1 MKPETD
7 VLEHNVSSL
16 LEGGGEP
23 PRMSDAARVRIR
35 EALLANH
42 GAAPTVPAIR
52 AKLRT
57 PLVALGL
64 GLAAAAVIAFVAL
77 RFVAHPGTIV
87 GSGEPQAGTGTLADG
102 TTYVARAGSTVA
114 VLGSRHVRVTG
125 AVLLDVV
132 PGKGEFVVDTARG
145 RIEVLGTKFF
155 VDAEADQTIAA
166 VLRGVVK
173 LIGDSGDLVLHAGDQ
188 GVLAAGRAPVRGP
201 APRLSELV
209 SWSREVRREVPTAI
223 GHHGTLFA
231 RDPGLRSHPPWG
243 VEYPLPIMK
252 LGLDIVVEDQV
263 ARVAIDQTFRNEAD
277 QELEGVYRFAIPPDA
292 ALQRLA
298 MYVDG
303 TLMESAVVERM
314 SARRIYED
322 LVYRR
327 VDPALLEWAG
337 AGRLALRVYPLP
349 AHQDKRLALAYTQ
362 SLPKLYDDWT
372 LTVPL
377 PDVERPVGE
386 LDIAMRVKG
395 CAQCE
400 LSSTSY
406 HIAVTRDGDD
416 AIVRYHGTA
425 EKIGDA
431 LVVRVRDPRNAV
443 TFSTASEGDDR
454 FALVR
459 TPLDFD
465 RLGSAR
471 AAYRPRTW
479 VILDDVSASRDKLA
493 LGAQTDVVD
502 ALMRELDE
510 DDRVAVV
517 AFDAAARVKL
527 GLQKVRDVDRA
538 ALRRALG
545 TEGGI
550 GATDVAGALDSAL
563 PLLAGVAPEDATII
577 YLGDGVIT
585 TGATQLDALRAKLA
599 GKAQF
604 VGVGLGDG
612 VDTRMLAGLAAATGG
627 YATTIDLADD
637 LDWRALDLVA
647 ALRTSRITGLAA
659 KLVASDGSDVA
670 ATAGTSPPPAAPPN
684 GGAVQSTAFVRSP
697 QLADGEQL
705 ELVAKLTGKAAPA
718 AVLVTGTRDGKPWS
732 QRIALAAP
740 TPNAGYLPRLWAQRQ
755 IDALL
760 AAKYEPVAADAKG
773 TADIADPRDARDE
786 QLRQQIVELG
796 KRYFLL
802 SRHTSLLVLENDAMY
817 AQYGVK
823 KGDGAT
829 WAPYAMPATI
839 PTTAGWASAVSLP
852 VDLGDTE
859 VVRRPL
865 VSRPD
870 ESFLSDRS
878 AGQWYWKERA
888 IRAVELDGR
897 FAGGLTVT
905 APDEVFASLSS
916 TGDFRDTGDAWGPRA
931 QAIDLVENGRFQV
944 QLGEGFFEQDQ
955 HFAFHRRGSDEFVS
969 LPRFQ
974 KSTISL
980 PVTTGF
986 DDLTGFVP
994 ALLGDD
1000 SDAVRAQLRA
1010 NGTGPHSIDSAAR
1023 ALLQRAHDALPT
1035 GVYRWGDREIALDSA
1050 HHVGWRTTT
1059 PYRLAE
1065 TAAFDGAR
1073 WTRRYLELGLDVT
1086 RDLGDDDIALALGS
1100 FPIWIAEPAHW
1111 AKWFDVT
1118 ARGPHEVALSA
1129 TIDGA
1134 ARVEYVLRF
1143 DDRNRLIAITDGDA
1157 RTVVAVSWTDIGP
1170 SGARVRG
1177 EDIAASFTPT
1187 AIADAVGWANPGPP
1201 SDVALEL
1208 PEHAVAYWTTRLA
1221 AQPIGTPAW
1230 RQLQRELIASLAAD
1244 NNAEAIVKAFFELA
1258 QHGGISRGDVALAS
1272 LGIAHS
1278 TRSFERERELVSV
1291 LAPLATDPLVVYLL
1305 DSRNNHSP
1313 SPRAA
1318 VVPRDSLIGTL
1329 WTLRSATHATFDG
1342 NGANHVALD
1351 MLQSIDE
1358 RAIEARRA
1366 VVELMTNYGRVPHDQ
1381 LAAAWEAIA
1390 VGPYRNVARAR
1401 AAQEWLWAGHN
1412 DRASERI
1419 VDLMSNPD
1427 LDAFPPVLEQVAQ
1440 TYETAS
1446 SNDAGWQL
1454 LWHGWSERVLAGRS
1468 FAHVMAMVPVA
1479 ARDRAQLF
1487 ATLQRASELAGDDV
1501 DDQLAMIAAARQYGL
1516 TAWADGVLEPL
1527 VQRVGTRDLHI
1538 LAGRIADSESRFAD
1552 ALGHYEAAFDAG
1564 GPPVAR
1570 SVVAAEL
1577 RHMFDDCAQLALQ
1590 SHGRAHTDAVA
1601 RAKHWA
1607 DRGREL
1613 DLGDA
1618 TIDRDLGEL
1627 LLREGDRTEAWR
1639 YLSSGIDRDPYSSAG
1654 YVAVATVYA
1663 KLGKLGEAQPFL
1675 HQAVLVDQT
1684 NPALRLQEAQE
1695 LLALGRTGEGKTELH
1710 DIVTRQWHSTYAG
1723 VVENAK
1729 AMLAAQH

>member
-1 MKPETD
+1 MKSETD

-23 PRMSDAARVRIR
+23 PQMSDAARVRIR
-35 EALLANH
+35 EALLSNH
-42 GAAPTVPAIR
+42 AAAAAVPAVR

-57 PLVALGL
+57 PLLALGI
-64 GLAAAAVIAFVAL
+64 GLAAAAAIAFVAL
-77 RFVAHPGTIV
+77 RFVAHPGTV
-87 GSGEPQAGTGTLADG
+87 AGLSQPQTGAGTLADG
-102 TTYVARAGSTVA
+102 TTYVARAGSTLA
-114 VLGSRHVRVTG
+114 VVGPRHVRVTG

-132 PGKGEFVVDTARG
+132 PGKGDFVVDTARG

-155 VDAEADQTIAA
+155 VDAETDQTIAA

-173 LIGDSGDLVLHAGDQ
+173 LIGDRGELVLHAGDQ
-188 GVLAAGRAPVRGP
+188 GVVAAGRAPVRGP

-209 SWSREVRREVPTAI
+209 SWSREVRREAPTAI

-243 VEYPLPIMK
+243 DEYPLPIMK

-263 ARVAIDQTFRNEAD
+263 ARVAIDQTFRNDSD
-277 QELEGVYRFAIPPDA
+277 QDLEGIYRFAIPPDA

-303 TLMESAVVERM
+303 KLMESAVVERM

-377 PDVERPVGE
+377 PDVDRPVGE

-395 CAQCE
+395 CARCE
-400 LSSTSY
+400 LSATSY
-406 HIAVTRDGDD
+406 PIVVTRDGDD

-443 TFSTASEGDDR
+443 TFSIARDGDDR

-459 TPLDFD
+459 APLDFD

-493 LGAQTDVVD
+493 LEAQTEVVD

-527 GLQKVRDVDRA
+527 GLTKVRDVDRA
-538 ALRRALG
+538 ALRRALA

-550 GATDVAGALDSAL
+550 GATDVAGALDTAL

-577 YLGDGVIT
+577 YLGDGVVT
-585 TGATQLDALRAKLA
+585 AGATQLDALRDKLV
-599 GKAQF
+599 GNAQF
-604 VGVGLGDG
+604 VGIGLGDG
-612 VDTRMLAGLAAATGG
+612 VDTGLLAGLAAATGG

-637 LDWRALDLVA
+637 LDWRVLDLVA
-647 ALRTSRITGLAA
+647 ALHTSRITGLVAR
-659 KLVASDGSDVA
+659 LVASDGSDVA
-670 ATAGTSPPPAAPPN
+670 S
-684 GGAVQSTAFVRSP
+684 SAFVRSP

-705 ELVAKLTGKAAPA
+705 ELVAKLTGNATPT
-718 AVLVTGTRDGKPWS
+718 AVVITGTRDGKPWS

-740 TPNAGYLPRLWAQRQ
+740 TPNAGYLPRLWAQRK

-760 AAKYEPVAADAKG
+760 AAKYEPVAADAVG
-773 TADIADPRDARDE
+773 TADIPDPREARDE
-786 QLRQQIVELG
+786 QLRRQIVALG

-839 PTTAGWASAVSLP
+839 PVTAAWTSAVRPL

-865 VSRPD
+865 VVPSAQ
-870 ESFLSDRS
+870 SFTPTWFTR
-878 AGQWYWKERA
+878 APA
-888 IRAVELDGR
+888 IRELEIDGR
-897 FAGGLTVT
+897 FAGGLTIT
-905 APDEVFASLSS
+905 TSPEEAEQSHAS
-916 TGDFRDTGDAWGPRA
+916 GDAWGPRVEP
-931 QAIDLVENGRFQV
+931 IDVLGSGRYQLQLVHRGY
-944 QLGEGFFEQDQ
+944 LAHDEGS
-955 HFAFHRRGSDEFVS
+955 AFHIRAGDDITIPVYNLKQLTEPVRSGFGDVS
-969 LPRFQ
+969 A
-974 KSTISL
+974 
-980 PVTTGF
+980 
-986 DDLTGFVP
+986 FVP
-994 ALLGDD
+994 GLSGDD
-1000 SDAVRAQLRA
+1000 IDTVRAQLRA
-1010 NGTGPHSIDSAAR
+1010 NGAGPHTIDAAAR
-1023 ALLQRAHDALPT
+1023 ELLRRAHDALPA
-1035 GVYRWGDREIALDSA
+1035 GLYHWGDRDIAVDPA
-1050 HHVGWRTTT
+1050 HHFGWRTTT
-1059 PYRLAE
+1059 PYLLDE

-1073 WTRRYLELGLDVT
+1073 WTRRYVELGLDVT
-1086 RDLGDDDIALALGS
+1086 RDIGDDDIALALGS

-1111 AKWFDVT
+1111 AKWFDVA
-1118 ARGPHEVALSA
+1118 ARGPHEVALAA
-1129 TIDGA
+1129 TIDGV

-1143 DDRNRLIAITDGDA
+1143 DDRDRLIAVTDGDA
-1157 RTVVAVSWTDIGP
+1157 HTVVAVTWTDSGP
-1170 SGARVRG
+1170 SAARVRG
-1177 EDIAASFTPT
+1177 QDLAASYELSP
-1187 AIADAVGWANPGPP
+1187 IPDAVAWANPGPR
-1201 SDVALEL
+1201 SDVTVEL
-1208 PEHAVAYWTTRLA
+1208 PEHAPPYWATRLA
-1221 AQPIGTPAW
+1221 ALPIGTPAW
-1230 RQLQRELIASLAAD
+1230 RQLQRELLASLAAGND
-1244 NNAEAIVKAFFELA
+1244 SEAIGKAFLDLA
-1258 QHGGISRGDVALAS
+1258 HHGGISRGDVALAS
-1272 LGIAHS
+1272 QSIAS
-1278 TRSFERERELVSV
+1278 SGQALDRELVSA
-1291 LAPLATDPLVVYLL
+1291 LAPLADDPVALFALEG
-1305 DSRNNHSP
+1305 RNSSIP
-1313 SPRAA
+1313 SARPAA
-1318 VVPRDSLIGTL
+1318 VLRDTLIGTL
-1329 WTLRSATHATFDG
+1329 WTLRSAAHAASDGHASTHA
-1342 NGANHVALD
+1342 ALD
-1351 MLQSIDE
+1351 ALLSIDE
-1358 RAIEARRA
+1358 RAVEARRA
-1366 VVELMTNYGRVPHDQ
+1366 VVELMTSYGRVPHEQ
-1381 LAAAWEAIA
+1381 RAAAWDAIA
-1390 VGPYRNVARAR
+1390 VGELRNVARAR
-1401 AAQEWLWAGHN
+1401 AAQEWQWAGQ
-1412 DRASERI
+1412 DERASERI

-1427 LDAFPPVLEQVAQ
+1427 LDAMPPMLEQVAQ
-1440 TYETAS
+1440 VYATAT

-1454 LWHGWSERVLAGRS
+1454 LWHTWSDRVLAGRS
-1468 FAHVMAMVPVA
+1468 FAHVMAMVPIA
-1479 ARDRAQLF
+1479 ARDRAELF

-1527 VQRVGTRDLHI
+1527 VQRVGTRELHM
-1538 LAGRIADSESRFAD
+1538 LAGEIADSESRYGD
-1552 ALGHYEAAFDAG
+1552 ALAHYEAAFDAAG
-1564 GPPVAR
+1564 SPVTR

-1577 RHMFDDCAQLALQ
+1577 RHMFDDCTQLALQ
-1590 SHGRAHTDAVA
+1590 SHGRAHTEAVA

-1613 DLGDA
+1613 DLGDSS
-1618 TIDRDLGEL
+1618 IDRDLGEL
-1627 LLREGDRTEAWR
+1627 LLRDGDRTEAWR
-1639 YLSSGIDRDPYSSAG
+1639 YLSSEIDRDPYSSAG

-1663 KLGKLGEAQPFL
+1663 KLGRLGEAQPFR
-1675 HQAVLVDQT
+1675 HQAVVVDQS

-1695 LLALGRTGEGKTELH
+1695 LLALGRSAEGKAELH
-1710 DIVTRQWHSTYAG
+1710 DIVSRKWHSTYDG
-1723 VVENAK
+1723 VVANAK
-1729 AMLAAQH
+1729 ALLAR

>member
-16 LEGGGEP
+16 LEGGGAP

-42 GAAPTVPAIR
+42 AVGPTMPAVR

-57 PLVALGL
+57 PLLAIGL
-64 GLAAAAVIAFVAL
+64 GLAAAAVIALVALHFVAQ
-77 RFVAHPGTIV
+77 PGTIV
-87 GSGEPQAGTGTLADG
+87 SASEPQAGTGTLVDG
-102 TTYVARAGSTVA
+102 TTYIARAGSTLA
-114 VLGSRHVRVTG
+114 VLGPRHVRVTG

-209 SWSREVRREVPTAI
+209 SWSREVRREMPSAI

-243 VEYPLPIMK
+243 VEFPLPIMK

-277 QELEGVYRFAIPPDA
+277 QDLEGVYRFAIPPDA

-303 TLMESAVVERM
+303 KLMESAVVERM

-322 LVYRR
+322 LVYHR

-395 CAQCE
+395 CARCE

-406 HIAVTRDGDD
+406 RIAVTRDGDD
-416 AIVRYHGTA
+416 AIVRYHGAA
-425 EKIGDA
+425 EKIGDE

-443 TFSTASEGDDR
+443 TFSTANDGEDR
-454 FALVR
+454 FELVR
-459 TPLDFD
+459 APLAFD
-465 RLGSAR
+465 RLGAAR

-502 ALMRELDE
+502 ALLRELDE

-550 GATDVAGALDSAL
+550 GATDVAVALDSAL
-563 PLLAGVAPEDATII
+563 PLLAGVAPEDASII
-577 YLGDGVIT
+577 YLGDGVVT
-585 TGATQLDALRAKLA
+585 SGATQLDALRAKLV

-647 ALRTSRITGLAA
+647 ALRTSRITGLVA

-670 ATAGTSPPPAAPPN
+670 
-684 GGAVQSTAFVRSP
+684 STAFVRSP

-718 AVLVTGTRDGKPWS
+718 AVVVTGTRDGQPWS

-760 AAKYEPVAADAKG
+760 ATKYEPVAADAVG

-786 QLRQQIVELG
+786 QLRREIVELG

-817 AQYGVK
+817 TQYGVK

-829 WAPYAMPATI
+829 WAAYAMPATI
-839 PTTAGWASAVSLP
+839 PTTVGWTSAVP
-852 VDLGDTE
+852 APIDLGDTE
-859 VVRRPL
+859 IVRRPL
-865 VSRPD
+865 VPPTA
-870 ESFLSDRS
+870 ETFLAERDQAR
-878 AGQWYWKERA
+878 WDTRVRA
-888 IRAVELDGR
+888 IRGLELDGR
-897 FAGGLTVT
+897 LDTGLTLT
-905 APDEVFASLSS
+905 ASPDRPSLEL
-916 TGDFRDTGDAWGPRA
+916 GEAWGP
-931 QAIDLVENGRFQV
+931 QTQPIGLEDGRFQL
-944 QLGEGFFEQDQ
+944 QLVRSGLMAHDENFEFHIRGGEDI
-955 HFAFHRRGSDEFVS
+955 VN
-969 LPRFQ
+969 
-974 KSTISL
+974 L
-980 PVTTGF
+980 PVYGLKHLSQPVTNGF
-986 DDLTGFVP
+986 DDLSGFVP
-994 ALLGDD
+994 GLLGDD
-1000 SDAVRAQLRA
+1000 SDTVRSQLRT
-1010 NGTGPHSIDSAAR
+1010 NGAGPHTIDAAAR
-1023 ALLQRAHDALPT
+1023 ALLQRAHDALPA

-1050 HHVGWRTTT
+1050 HHFGWRATT
-1059 PYRLAE
+1059 PYLLAE

-1086 RDLGDDDIALALGS
+1086 REVGDDDIALELGS

-1111 AKWFDVT
+1111 ARWFDVT

-1129 TIDGA
+1129 TIDGV

-1143 DDRNRLIAITDGDA
+1143 DDQTRLTAITDGDA
-1157 RTVVAVSWTDIGP
+1157 RTVVAVDWTAGGP

-1177 EDIAASFTPT
+1177 VDIVASFTPT
-1187 AIADAVGWANPGPP
+1187 PIADAVAWANVGPP
-1201 SDVALEL
+1201 SEVAIEL

-1221 AQPIGTPAW
+1221 AVPIGTPAW
-1230 RQLQRELIASLAAD
+1230 RQLQRELIASLAAGND
-1244 NNAEAIVKAFFELA
+1244 AEAIVNAFLALA

-1272 LGIAHS
+1272 QGIARSVHS
-1278 TRSFERERELVSV
+1278 VERDRDLGSAF
-1291 LAPLATDPLVVYLL
+1291 APLGGDPVVAYVL
-1305 DSRNNHSP
+1305 DSRDNPTPNARP
-1313 SPRAA
+1313 AA
-1318 VVPRDSLIGTL
+1318 IPRDSMLGTL
-1329 WTLRSATHATFDG
+1329 WTLRSAAYAAANG
-1342 NGANHVALD
+1342 NASTHVALD
-1351 MLQSIDE
+1351 ALQSIDE

-1366 VVELMTNYGRVPHDQ
+1366 VVELMTNYARVPHEQ
-1381 LAAAWEAIA
+1381 IAAAWEAIA
-1390 VGPYRNVARAR
+1390 VGPYHNVARAR
-1401 AAQEWLWAGHN
+1401 AAQEWLWAGQN
-1412 DRASERI
+1412 QRAGERI

-1427 LDAFPPVLEQVAQ
+1427 LDAFPPPLDQVAQ
-1440 TYETAS
+1440 VYRTAT
-1446 SNDAGWQL
+1446 SNEAGWQL
-1454 LWHGWSERVLAGRS
+1454 LWHTWSERVLAGKS

-1479 ARDRAQLF
+1479 ARDRAELF

-1501 DDQLAMIAAARQYGL
+1501 DDQLAMIGAARQYGL
-1516 TAWADGVLEPL
+1516 TAWADGALEPL

-1538 LAGRIADSESRFAD
+1538 LAGEIADAESRFGD
-1552 ALGHYEAAFDAG
+1552 ALGHYEAAFDAP

-1577 RHMFDDCAQLALQ
+1577 RHMFDDCTQLALQ
-1590 SHGRAHTDAVA
+1590 SRGSAHTDAVT

-1627 LLREGDRTEAWR
+1627 LLRDGDRTEAWR
-1639 YLSSGIDRDPYSSAG
+1639 YLSSQIDRDPYSSAG

-1663 KLGKLGEAQPFL
+1663 KLGRLAEAQPFR

-1684 NPALRLQEAQE
+1684 NPTLRLQEAQE
-1695 LLALGRTGEGKTELH
+1695 LLALGHTAQAKAELH
-1710 DIVTRQWHSTYAG
+1710 DIVARHWHSTYDEIVA
-1723 VVENAK
+1723 NAK
-1729 AMLAAQH
+1729 ALLASQH